1 MIDNRFINCD
11 VCETRINLRSQ
22 IGYFNILFNLH
33 CPTCMTHI
41 YGKLVIDQ
49 ENIGIKL
56 ELENAHIRSNEI
68 DSKENYYSAELSAE
82 FPTKKMYIRGLNEYD
97 FSPFLRNSDFY
108 EDGLKALEATQK
120 SMLFAQHFQSRWK
133 KLSHTLIYFGITKV
147 RCSTQSLKVK

>member
-1 MIDNRFINCD
+1 VIDNRFINCD

-22 IGYFNILFNLH
+22 IGYFNIPFNLH

-68 DSKENYYSAELSAE
+68 VSKENYYSAELSA
-82 FPTKKMYIRGLNEYD
+82 
-97 FSPFLRNSDFY
+97 
-108 EDGLKALEATQK
+108 
-120 SMLFAQHFQSRWK
+120 
-133 KLSHTLIYFGITKV
+133 
-147 RCSTQSLKVK
+147 